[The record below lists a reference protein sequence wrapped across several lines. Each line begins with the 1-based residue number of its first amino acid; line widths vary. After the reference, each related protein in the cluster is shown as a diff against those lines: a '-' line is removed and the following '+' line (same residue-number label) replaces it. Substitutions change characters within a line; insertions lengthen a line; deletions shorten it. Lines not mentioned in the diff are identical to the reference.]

1 MSSTFLPRLAAMAD
15 GECMPA
21 RPLTV
26 ARTRLIGLR
35 EPTALASTSFTP
47 TASSTARMAPPA
59 ITPVPSDA
67 GCMKTRAAPWPAF
80 TVWYSVP
87 PFRCTAVML
96 RRACS
101 IDFWMATG
109 TSRAL
114 PYPKP
119 TLPAP
124 SPTTVSAVKVNW
136 RPPLTVLLTRLT
148 AISFSIMPSSISSRL
163 RSRSRPRGARSSAI
177 SMLPVSLRDVRLGA
191 AYGCG
196 EDRWTAVPDR
206 SRSASDAARIGRWH
220 GVGTAPHPGGSE
232 LQAAFARGVG
242 QGLDA
247 PMIPVTGAIESN
259 RFDAGGLR
267 LLGDRA
273 ADAGGGLGV
282 LAALQAF
289 ADVGLG
295 GAGRGQHLRAVGGE
309 HLGVEVLAGAQH
321 RQA

>member
-1 MSSTFLPRLAAMAD
+1 
-15 GECMPA
+15 
-21 RPLTV
+21 
-26 ARTRLIGLR
+26 
-35 EPTALASTSFTP
+35 
-47 TASSTARMAPPA
+47 
-59 ITPVPSDA
+59 
-67 GCMKTRAAPWPAF
+67 
-80 TVWYSVP
+80 
-87 PFRCTAVML
+87 
-96 RRACS
+96 
-101 IDFWMATG
+101 
-109 TSRAL
+109 
-114 PYPKP
+114 
-119 TLPAP
+119 
-124 SPTTVSAVKVNW
+124 
-136 RPPLTVLLTRLT
+136 
-148 AISFSIMPSSISSRL
+148 MPSSISSRL

-220 GVGTAPHPGGSE
+220 GGGTAPHPGGSE

-247 PMIPVTGAIESN
+247 PMIPVTGASESN

-273 ADAGGGLGV
+273 AEAGGGLGV
-282 LAALQAF
+282 LAARQAV

-321 RQA
+321 RQARHAEFADVRARGLGTAQAGNLLLHGLVLRKLKALLRPSWLSCG